1 MQRCILSRWH
11 CDAGPY
17 GPYQSGS
24 KRAKSSMRHTYAYR
38 PSQTLKWFAASML
51 TTILLLAVAACGS
64 PAQGGKVNL
73 TYALWDSNE
82 QIGYQKSID
91 VFEKAHPNI
100 TVTIQQADY
109 DQYWQKLDTQLAA
122 GVAPDVFW
130 SDLTYFPHYAVEG
143 QLMDITPM
151 MQKDHLDTSIYY
163 PALLKQYT
171 YQGKYYGLPKDWDTI
186 ALFYNKTI
194 LQKMGITVP
203 ANLTWNPTDGGSFV
217 KLAQQLTIDKN
228 GLHPNQAGFNAS
240 AISQYGFISAN
251 LNQEIYW
258 NYMAMNGGTFM
269 DKPFGQRF
277 LYNQPANVQALQFL
291 VDLITKWHVSPSAA
305 ETNNSG
311 DAMTQ
316 LFARGKVAM
325 IETGS
330 WNVSYLS
337 KQVNFPF
344 GIMELPVGPRGRI
357 SVLNGLSDSIYAK
370 TAHPQEAW
378 ELFKWLA
385 STQSQ
390 QIVASNGI
398 VWPGIRS
405 AAPLFAAYWQ
415 KHGIDV
421 SAFLKEAEGQT
432 VSAPVTPAFN
442 EAEAKIDD
450 IFNQMWLGQIP
461 VQQAANEAVQNADSI
476 IQSNGS

>member
-1 MQRCILSRWH
+1 MQSCIRNGAHLTARAIQMRSQQSHPRPAQRSRTFQWFSLALLS
-11 CDAGPY
+11 
-17 GPYQSGS
+17 
-24 KRAKSSMRHTYAYR
+24 
-38 PSQTLKWFAASML
+38 
-51 TTILLLAVAACGS
+51 ILLLLAISACGGS
-64 PAQGGKVNL
+64 QGQSSDGKVNL

-91 VFEKAHPNI
+91 VFEKQHPNI
-100 TVTIQQADY
+100 KVTIQQTDY
-109 DQYWQKLDTQLAA
+109 DQYWQKLDTQIAA
-122 GVAPDVFW
+122 GAAPDIFW
-130 SDLTYFPHYAVEG
+130 SDLTYFPHYVVQN
-143 QLMDITPM
+143 QLMDVTPLM
-151 MQKDHLDTSIYY
+151 EKDKLDTSIYY

-186 ALFYNKTI
+186 AVFYNKS
-194 LQKMGITVP
+194 LFQKQNITVP
-203 ANLTWNPTDGGSFV
+203 KELTWNPTDGGSFV
-217 KLAQQLTIDKN
+217 KLAQQLTVDKS
-228 GLHPNQAGFNAS
+228 GLHPDQPGFNAGS
-240 AISQYGFISAN
+240 TSQYGFISAN

-258 NYMAMNGGTFM
+258 NYMAMNGGSFM
-269 DKPFGQRF
+269 DKPFGQHF
-277 LYNQPANVQALQFL
+277 LYNQPANVQALQYL
-291 VDLITKWHVSPSAA
+291 VDLISKWHVSPPAS

-344 GIMELPVGPRGRI
+344 GIMELPAGPKGRI
-357 SVLNGLSDSIYAK
+357 SVLNGLADSIYAK

-390 QIVASNGI
+390 EIVAGNGI
-398 VWPGIRS
+398 VWPGVKS
-405 AAPLFAAYWQ
+405 AAPLFAAYWKKQ
-415 KHGIDV
+415 NIDV
-421 SAFLKEAEGQT
+421 SPFLNEAEGQT
-432 VSAPVTPAFN
+432 VSAPITPVFN
-442 EAEAKIDD
+442 EAESKIDD
-450 IFNQMWLGQIP
+450 TFNQVWLGQLSVP
-461 VQQAANEAVQNADSI
+461 QGTTKAVQDADSV